1 MCPTSPP
8 TSTAFFQGSARFVY
22 KPWLDPQA
30 HLFFQPFFY
39 GCWFYHYTFRRT
51 SFITGAHT
59 RRLPPFSLFFFYN
72 FFHCSGTS
80 QWTAAAAT
88 PYTVRRRDG
97 PGATATTS
105 R

>member
-59 RRLPPFSLFFFYN
+59 RRLPPFSLFFYN
-72 FFHCSGTS
+72 FFHWQAHQAGSLMRLPLPVVLY
-80 QWTAAAAT
+80 A
-88 PYTVRRRDG
+88 P
-97 PGATATTS
+97 
-105 R
+105 